1 MRVTPLA
8 AGHVEYLRADGQ
20 LHNLDKPS
28 DFNAVALEIENG
40 LVLPEI
46 MGVEGRLPP
55 LRSRT
60 QKNTGS
66 LYAPKTSSIAA
77 RIS

>member
-1 MRVTPLA
+1 MTTLTT
-8 AGHVEYLRADGQ
+8 GHIEDLGADRKLHYLDE
-20 LHNLDKPS
+20 S
-28 DFNAVALEIENG
+28 TDFNAVALEIEYG
-40 LVLPEI
+40 LVLPEV

-66 LYAPKTSSIAA
+66 LYAPKTDSSAA